1 MSNNIN
7 KSRVLIAD
15 DHSIILS
22 GIKMILSF
30 QLKISNI
37 FECNNLNELIDIITL
52 NKPSHLILDISFPEG
67 SSLNLLEDITKKYPK
82 LQIMILTMHPKIMFE
97 HVLKKYQKLFFCE
110 KKLSESE
117 LTAKLESFLKNANNE
132 ITQQSDTHKKNALSK
147 REQQILQLL
156 MAGKTTQGIAGE
168 LGIKSNTVSTIK
180 NRIFE
185 KLQVNN
191 LVDLMQ
197 LYS

>member
-1 MSNNIN
+1 
-7 KSRVLIAD
+7 
-15 DHSIILS
+15 
-22 GIKMILSF
+22 MILSF

-37 FECNNLNELIDIITL
+37 FECNNLNELINSL
-52 NKPSHLILDISFPEG
+52 SNNKPTHLILDISFPEG
-67 SSLNLLEDITKKYPK
+67 SSLNMLDEITNTYPK

-97 HVLKKYQKLFFCE
+97 HVLKQYNSLFFCE
-110 KKLSESE
+110 KKLSETE
-117 LTAKLESFLKNANNE
+117 ITLKLESFLDNTNHDSTIQENL
-132 ITQQSDTHKKNALSK
+132 KKSTLSK

-156 MAGKTTQGIAGE
+156 LSGKTTQGIATD

-197 LYS
+197 LYN

>member
-1 MSNNIN
+1 
-7 KSRVLIAD
+7 
-15 DHSIILS
+15 
-22 GIKMILSF
+22 MILSF

-37 FECNNLNELIDIITL
+37 FECNNLNELIDCISN
-52 NKPSHLILDISFPEG
+52 NKPTHLILDISFPEG
-67 SSLNLLEDITKKYPK
+67 SSLNILGEITQKFPK

-97 HVLKKYQKLFFCE
+97 HVLKQYHSIFFCE
-110 KKLSESE
+110 KKLSETE
-117 LTAKLESFLKNANNE
+117 ITVKLESFIINSESELNFQNTISNKS
-132 ITQQSDTHKKNALSK
+132 TLSK

-156 MAGKTTQGIAGE
+156 LSGKSTLAIATD
-168 LGIKSNTVSTIK
+168 LGIKSNTVSTLK